1 MSTPDATGSA
11 KAQASSGG
19 IGIANLPNQLHKIV
33 TKKGTNFSLMVVG
46 ESGTGKTTFINTLLT
61 TELIEPL
68 DDASRRKKQLDKT
81 VDINIHKAGKSAA
94 PALAAH
100 LASMPVVLPTH

>member
-1 MSTPDATGSA
+1 MSATEASA
-11 KAQASSGG
+11 APQATAGG

-68 DDASRRKKQLDKT
+68 DDATRRKKQLDKT
-81 VDINIHKAGKSAA
+81 VDINIHKA
-94 PALAAH
+94 
-100 LASMPVVLPTH
+100 